1 MSHGVQSA
9 AMPDV
14 EQVAVKIL
22 KAALAT
28 GVTVGTEWPTVWESK
43 LAGGIVSVTLGG
55 GGSRQKAVTA
65 DRTLDIDVLAAT
77 KKQAFTLAADVSARL
92 IAGQGTVQP
101 GARIYGVDE
110 TSLIWLPY
118 QPSAETDVIPRYVLV
133 MSMVVRPA

>member
-14 EQVAVKIL
+14 EQVAVKYL
-22 KAALAT
+22 KSVLPV
-28 GVTVGTEWPTVWESK
+28 GIVVGTEWPTAWESK
-43 LAGGIVSVTLGG
+43 LAAGIVSVTLGG
-55 GGSRQKAVTA
+55 GGSRLPAVTA
-65 DRTLDIDVLAAT
+65 DRTVDIDVLGAT
-77 KKQAFTLAADVSARL
+77 KKQAFTLASEVSASL
-92 IAGQGTVQP
+92 IAAQGTVQP